1 MRSGAL
7 PTPEREGRPSAAL
20 LPQALGRSDGAALL
34 ATTIPRS
41 GEKLTSDYPQLHL
54 TLAQCVTLART
65 SREAGGGDGGDVV
78 VRSGGPQVWLRVG
91 PCLDSRGSVVDRVRH
106 SV

>member
-1 MRSGAL
+1 MVPAFSFPLRCGWA
-7 PTPEREGRPSAAL
+7 G
-20 LPQALGRSDGAALL
+20 
-34 ATTIPRS
+34 
-41 GEKLTSDYPQLHL
+41 
-54 TLAQCVTLART
+54 T

>member
-1 MRSGAL
+1 MVPAFSF
-7 PTPEREGRPSAAL
+7 P
-20 LPQALGRSDGAALL
+20 
-34 ATTIPRS
+34 
-41 GEKLTSDYPQLHL
+41 
-54 TLAQCVTLART
+54 T

-78 VRSGGPQVWLRVG
+78 VRSGGLQAWLRVG